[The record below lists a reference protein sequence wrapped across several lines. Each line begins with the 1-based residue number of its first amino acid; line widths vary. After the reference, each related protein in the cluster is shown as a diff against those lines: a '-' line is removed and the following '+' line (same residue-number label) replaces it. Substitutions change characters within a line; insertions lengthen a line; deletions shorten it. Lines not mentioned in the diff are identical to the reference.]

1 MDFKRELAAALVNAI
16 NADSETNV
24 DIDEILGSIEI
35 PPDSQMGDYA
45 FPCFRLAKAMRKA
58 PQVIAMKL
66 CKTMQL
72 PAFIEKADVASAYI
86 NFMLDRKEFVR
97 EALAQ
102 LQAGGADY
110 GKSDIGGGRN
120 VVIDYSSPNI
130 AKNFHV
136 GHLRT
141 TVIGR
146 ALYNILNFVGYRS
159 IGVNH
164 LGDWGTQFGKL
175 IVAFKKWGAREDVER
190 GGISELNRLYVLFHD
205 EAENDSSL
213 EDEARAW
220 FLKMQHG
227 DEEALSIWKWFVDVS
242 MAEFGRIYE
251 LLGVEFD
258 YFTGESFY
266 NDKMDV
272 VVNELQEKNLLVQS
286 EGAMIVDLSRYNMP
300 PCLILRSDGGTL
312 YHTRDIAA
320 ALYRKRTF
328 DFAKALYVTAMD
340 QNLHFAQLF
349 RVIGEM
355 GYEWASNMVH
365 VPYGLVSLESGK
377 LSTRKGNVILMEDL
391 LGEAISRT
399 LAIIEERNPALDD
412 KERVARDVG
421 IGAIIFN
428 DLYNSRIKDVVFS
441 WERVLSFEGESG
453 PYVQYTY
460 ARTCSVIEKSGIAAG
475 YDIIEGIDF
484 GLLSGQESFDIVKLV
499 YIFGDKVQ
507 ESAAKL
513 EPYIV
518 ARYLVDVAQAFNKFY
533 HDNQILT
540 DDVSLREA
548 RLALVFAV
556 RTVLRSGLALLGIKA
571 PSKM

>member
-1 MDFKRELAAALVNAI
+1 MDFKRELAATLAQAI
-16 NADSETNV
+16 NADSDAGAEV
-24 DIDEILGSIEI
+24 DDILSAIEI

-45 FPCFRLAKAMRKA
+45 FPCFRLAKTMRKA
-58 PQVIAMKL
+58 PQIIAREL
-66 CKTMQL
+66 CETMEL
-72 PAFIEKADVASAYI
+72 PAFIEKVDVASAYL
-86 NFMLDRKEFVR
+86 NFTLNRKEFVR
-97 EALAQ
+97 EALRR
-102 LQAGGADY
+102 LQARGADY

-130 AKNFHV
+130 AKNFHI

-146 ALYNILNFVGYRS
+146 ALYNIMNFVGYKS
-159 IGVNH
+159 VGINH

-175 IVAFKKWGAREDVER
+175 ITAFVKWGSKEDVECD
-190 GGISELNRLYVLFHD
+190 GIQELNRLYVLFHE
-205 EAENDSSL
+205 EAESDSGL

-220 FLKMQHG
+220 FLNMQNG
-227 DEEALSIWKWFVDVS
+227 DEEALSVWKWFVDVS
-242 MAEFGRIYE
+242 MAEFDRIYE
-251 LLGVEFD
+251 MLGVKFD
-258 YFTGESFY
+258 HFTGESFY

-272 VVNELQEKNLLVQS
+272 VVNELRAKNLLVQS
-286 EGAMIVDLSRYNMP
+286 EGATIVDLSSHNMP

-349 RVIGEM
+349 RVIEEM
-355 GYEWASNMVH
+355 GYEWAADMTH

-377 LSTRKGNVILMEDL
+377 LSTRKGNVILMEEL
-391 LGEAISRT
+391 LGEAVSRT
-399 LAIIEERNPALDD
+399 LSIIEERNPSLSD
-412 KERVARDVG
+412 KESIARDVG
-421 IGAIIFN
+421 IGAVIFN

-453 PYVQYTY
+453 PYVQYTH
-460 ARTCSVIEKSGIAAG
+460 ARACSVLEKAGVDDNSDLISGID
-475 YDIIEGIDF
+475 YS
-484 GLLSGQESFDIVKLV
+484 LLSDQASFDIVKLV

-513 EPYIV
+513 EPYVI
-518 ARYLVDVAQAFNKFY
+518 ARYLVDMAQAFNKFY

-540 DDVSLREA
+540 DDAELRAA
-548 RLALVFAV
+548 RLALVYAV
-556 RTVLRSGLALLGIKA
+556 RVVLKSGLALLGINA
-571 PSKM
+571 PVKM